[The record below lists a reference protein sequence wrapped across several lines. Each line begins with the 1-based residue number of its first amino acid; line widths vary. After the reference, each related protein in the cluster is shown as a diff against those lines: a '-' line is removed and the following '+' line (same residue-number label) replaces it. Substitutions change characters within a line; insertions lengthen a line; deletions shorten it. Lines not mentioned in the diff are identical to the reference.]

1 MGALA
6 LQLVLM
12 LAPGQ
17 QVLVDDVVAVVN
29 RHVITR
35 TEIHQEAALVLV
47 EQRGDSGLEREITPE
62 FLVKVMELLINQRV
76 LLDEAQ
82 KMGVPPVSEEERER
96 LLMGFRR
103 RFSDPEIYTRFLYAH
118 DVSEAEIGD
127 ILVRHYR
134 VERLKERK
142 LRLMPEVT
150 REEVRQYYDKH
161 RIELGSAS
169 FELVAEAIRLK
180 LLTRQ
185 REKELARW
193 IWDLRKRADVKVLVD
208 LNEKKAGE

>member
-6 LQLVLM
+6 LQLVIM

-17 QVLVDDVVAVVN
+17 EVLVDDVVAVVN

-35 TEIHQEAALVLV
+35 SEIRQEAALVLV
-47 EQRGDSGLEREITPE
+47 EQGGDRSLKRETTPE
-62 FLVKVMELLINQRV
+62 FLMKVMELLINQRV

-82 KMGVPPVSEEERER
+82 KVGVPQVSEEQRER
-96 LLMGFRR
+96 LLMIFRR
-103 RFSDPEIYTRFLYAH
+103 RFSDPEIYARFLYAH
-118 DVSEAEIGD
+118 DISEDEIGD

-142 LRLMPEVT
+142 LRVMPEVT
-150 REEVRQYYDKH
+150 REEVRQYYEKH
-161 RIELGSAS
+161 RIELGNAS

-193 IWDLRKRADVKVLVD
+193 IWDLRKRAEVKVLVD
-208 LNEKKAGE
+208 LSEKQAGQ

>member
-1 MGALA
+1 MGAIV

-17 QVLVDDVVAVVN
+17 EVLVDDVVAVVN

-35 TEIHQEAALVLV
+35 TEIRQEAALVLV
-47 EQRGDSGLEREITPE
+47 EQRGDRGLEREITPE

-82 KMGVPPVSEEERER
+82 KVGVPQVSEEQRER
-96 LLMGFRR
+96 LLNAFRR
-103 RFSDPEIYTRFLYAH
+103 RFTDPEIYTRFLYAH
-118 DVSEAEIGD
+118 DISENEIGD

-142 LRLMPEVT
+142 LRVMPEVT
-150 REEVRQYYDKH
+150 REEVRQYYEKH
-161 RIELGSAS
+161 RIELGNAS

-193 IWDLRKRADVKVLVD
+193 IWDLRKRAEVQVLVD
-208 LNEKKAGE
+208 LSDRKAGP

>member
-1 MGALA
+1 M
-6 LQLVLM
+6 M
-12 LAPGQ
+12 LAPGN

-35 TEIHQEAALVLV
+35 SEIRQEAALVLV
-47 EQRGDSGLEREITPE
+47 EQRGGRGLEREVTPE

-76 LLDEAQ
+76 LLDEAE
-82 KMGVPPVSEEERER
+82 KMGVPTVSEEERER
-96 LLMGFRR
+96 LLLGFRR
-103 RFSDPEIYTRFLYAH
+103 RFGDPEIYTRFLYAH
-118 DVSEAEIGD
+118 DVSESEIGD

-150 REEVRQYYDKH
+150 REEVRQYYEKH
-161 RIELGSAS
+161 RIELGNAS

-208 LNEKKAGE
+208 LNEKKAGQ

>member
-12 LAPGQ
+12 LAPGN

-35 TEIHQEAALVLV
+35 SEIRQEAALVLV
-47 EQRGDSGLEREITPE
+47 EQRGDRGLEREVTGE

-82 KMGVPPVSEEERER
+82 KMGVPPVSEDERER

-161 RIELGSAS
+161 RIELGNAS

-208 LNEKKAGE
+208 LNEKQVEQ